1 MQDLRYAIR
10 MLLKKPGFTII
21 AVLALALGIGANTA
35 IFSVV
40 DAVLLRPLPY
50 RQPDRLVML
59 WQRLAGATSYPQI
72 PCSAPDYL
80 DYRDQTQT
88 LENVAA
94 FENAN
99 FTLRTPTGSE
109 RVSGTQVSANL
120 FPLLGISPLRGRTF
134 ISAEDQFGHDAVAV
148 ISYGAWK
155 RRFGSDPE
163 ILGKTLVLDQKP
175 HKVIGVMPKEFDF
188 PIQSLAS
195 DSPPEVWVPI
205 AFSPDRV
212 GPQGRGDNF
221 DVSVIAR
228 RKPGVSIEQAS
239 ADIDRISRRIL
250 ATYPPAIQKL
260 FSLDGFVTD
269 FHQQVVGNV
278 KTLLLV
284 LLGAVGFVLL
294 IGCANVANLLLAK
307 AAGRRR
313 EVAIR
318 TALGAGRF
326 RLVRQLLTES
336 ILLGLVG
343 GAAGLLIAVWLTQLI
358 IQFSPGDVPRLA
370 ESQLDFAV
378 LGFALA
384 ISILTGV
391 LFGLAPA
398 LQVSKADLNTDL
410 KEGSRGASAF
420 RRSRVRSVLVV
431 AEVALSLVLLA
442 GAGLLL
448 RSFVKLRG
456 VPLGFEPD
464 HLLTLPIALPE
475 TKYQTKVQVQSFYNA
490 LLERTRSL
498 PEVKSA
504 AAATGLPL
512 MGLWDVVVT
521 PEGRA
526 DTGEKSLTTAFFAG
540 VTPSFHRTLGISLH
554 KGRLFTDADN
564 ERNPRVAIVNE
575 SMARRYWPN
584 QDVLGKRFKWGPE
597 ESSRT
602 WITVVGVVANLK
614 QNNLAAEISPGVYL
628 PIPQMPQDSSIHGF
642 YLAIRTTSD
651 PTAIVPNLRQIVR
664 SLDPEMPLFQ
674 VRPME
679 EVLSASVAPR
689 RFNMLLLA
697 AFAGLALLLAS
708 IGIYGVMSYSVSQYT
723 HEIGIRMALGAR
735 ASDVLQLIVRQ
746 GMALVLIGLAVGA
759 AGALALTRVMRSLL
773 FDVKPW
779 DPLTLTSVSALLA
792 AVAFAASYIPARRAT
807 RVDPMIALRYE

>member
-1 MQDLRYAIR
+1 M
-10 MLLKKPGFTII
+10 
-21 AVLALALGIGANTA
+21 V
-35 IFSVV
+35 
-40 DAVLLRPLPY
+40 
-50 RQPDRLVML
+50 
-59 WQRLAGATSYPQI
+59 WQRLTGATAYPQL
-72 PCSAPDYL
+72 PCSAPDYI

-88 LENVAA
+88 LENAAA
-94 FENAN
+94 FDNDSY
-99 FTLRTPTGSE
+99 TLTTRTGSE
-109 RVSGTQVSANL
+109 RVSGAAVSANL
-120 FPLLGISPLRGRTF
+120 FPLLGISPLRGRMFTT
-134 ISAEDQFGHDAVAV
+134 AEDEFGHDNIVV
-148 ISYGAWK
+148 LSYGAWQ
-155 RRFGSDPE
+155 RRFGSDPNV
-163 ILGKTLVLDQKP
+163 LGKTLVLDQKP
-175 HKVIGVMPKEFDF
+175 HQVIGVMPKEFEF
-188 PIQSLAS
+188 PTQGLLSGPA
-195 DSPPEVWVPI
+195 PEFWVPI

-212 GPQGRGDNF
+212 GPEGRGDNF
-221 DVSVIAR
+221 NISVVAR
-228 RKPGVSIEQAS
+228 RRPGVSVQQAS
-239 ADIDRISRRIL
+239 ADIDRISRRIYQ
-250 ATYPPAIQKL
+250 TYPPAIQKL

-269 FHQQVVGNV
+269 LHQQAVGNV

-318 TALGAGRF
+318 TALGAGRL

-336 ILLGLVG
+336 LLLGLVG
-343 GAAGLLIAVWLTQLI
+343 GAVGLLIAYWLTQLM

-370 ESQLDFAV
+370 EAELNLPV
-378 LGFALA
+378 LAFTFA
-384 ISILTGV
+384 ISILTGL

-398 LQVSKADLNTDL
+398 LQVSKANLNTDL
-410 KEGSRGASAF
+410 KEGSRGAAAF

-456 VPLGFEPD
+456 VPLGFNPD
-464 HLLTLPIALPE
+464 HLLTMSIALPE
-475 TKYQTKVQVQSFYNA
+475 ARYESKVQVQSFYNV
-490 LLERTRSL
+490 LLEHAQSL
-498 PEVKSA
+498 PDVKSA

-512 MGLWDVVVT
+512 MGQWDIVIT

-540 VTPSFHRTLGISLH
+540 VTPSFHRTLGISLLR
-554 KGRLFTDADN
+554 GRLFAESDSQKS
-564 ERNPRVAIVNE
+564 PPVAVINE

-584 QDVLGKRFKWGPE
+584 QDALGKRFKWGPAD
-597 ESSRT
+597 STRT
-602 WITVVGVVANLK
+602 WHTVVGVVADLK
-614 QNNLAAEISPGVYL
+614 QNNIAADIGPGVYL

-642 YLAIRTTSD
+642 YLAVRTSSD
-651 PTAIVPNLRQIVR
+651 PAAIVSNLRQIVR
-664 SLDPEMPLFQ
+664 SLDPEVPLFQ
-674 VRPME
+674 VRTMQD
-679 EVLSASVAPR
+679 VLSESVAPR

-735 ASDVLQLIVRQ
+735 AADVLQLIVRQ

-759 AGALALTRVMRSLL
+759 AGALALTRVMASLL

-779 DPLTLTSVSALLA
+779 DPLTLTSVSMLLA

>member
-10 MLLKKPGFTII
+10 MLLKKPGFTSI

-40 DAVLLRPLPY
+40 NAVLLRPLPY
-50 RQPDRLVML
+50 HQPDRMVML
-59 WQRLAGATSYPQI
+59 WQKLGGATAYPQI

-94 FENAN
+94 FTNAS
-99 FTLRTPTGSE
+99 FTLRTPNGSE

-120 FPLLGISPLRGRTF
+120 FSLLGISPLRGRTF
-134 ISAEDQFGHDAVAV
+134 TTAEDQFGQDNV
-148 ISYGAWK
+148 IVLSYGTWE
-155 RRFGSDPE
+155 RRFGSDPD

-175 HKVIGVMPKEFDF
+175 RKVIGVMRKEFDF
-188 PIQSLAS
+188 PIQGLMAGPAS
-195 DSPPEVWVPI
+195 EFWVPI
-205 AFSPDRV
+205 AFAPWRIGPD
-212 GPQGRGDNF
+212 GRGDNF
-221 DVSVIAR
+221 DISVVAR
-228 RKPGVSIEQAS
+228 RKPGVSIQQAS
-239 ADIDRISRRIL
+239 ADIDRISRRIYL
-250 ATYPPAIQKL
+250 GYPPAVQKM

-269 FHQQVVGNV
+269 LHQQVVGNV

-336 ILLGLVG
+336 VLLGLVG
-343 GAAGLLIAVWLTQLI
+343 GAAGLLIAVWLTQLMI
-358 IQFSPGDVPRLA
+358 KFSPGDVPRLA
-370 ESQLDFAV
+370 QSQLNLGV
-378 LGFALA
+378 LVFALA

-398 LQVSKADLNTDL
+398 LQVSKANLNTDL
-410 KEGSRGASAF
+410 KEGSRGAAAF

-456 VPLGFEPD
+456 VPLGFAPD
-464 HLLTLPIALPE
+464 HLLTLPIALPQ
-475 TKYQTKVQVQSFYNA
+475 TKYQTKAQVQSFYNN
-490 LLERTRSL
+490 LLERTQSL
-498 PEVKSA
+498 ADVKSA
-504 AAATGLPL
+504 TAATSLPL
-512 MGLWDVVVT
+512 MGEWDIVVT
-521 PEGRA
+521 PENRV
-526 DTGEKSLTTAFFAG
+526 DTGKKSLTTAFFAG
-540 VTPSFHRTLGISLH
+540 VTPSFHRTLGIQLV

-564 ERNPRVAIVNE
+564 ERSPAVAIVNE
-575 SMARRYWPN
+575 SMEHRYWPN
-584 QDVLGKRFKWGPE
+584 QEVLGKRFKWGPE

-614 QNNLAAEISPGVYL
+614 QNNLAADISPGVYL
-628 PIPQMPQDSSIHGF
+628 PIPQMPQESPIGGF
-642 YLAIRTTSD
+642 YLAVRTSSD
-651 PTAIVPNLRQIVR
+651 PTAIVPSLRQIVR

-674 VRPME
+674 VRSME
-679 EVLSASVAPR
+679 EVLTVSVAPR

-735 ASDVLQLIVRQ
+735 AGDVLQLIVRQ
-746 GMALVLIGLAVGA
+746 GMLLVLIGLAVGA

-773 FDVKPW
+773 FDVQPA
-779 DPLTLTSVSALLA
+779 DPLTFASVSVLLA

-807 RVDPMIALRYE
+807 RVDPMVALRYE

>member
-1 MQDLRYAIR
+1 
-10 MLLKKPGFTII
+10 
-21 AVLALALGIGANTA
+21 
-35 IFSVV
+35 
-40 DAVLLRPLPY
+40 
-50 RQPDRLVML
+50 
-59 WQRLAGATSYPQI
+59 
-72 PCSAPDYL
+72 
-80 DYRDQTQT
+80 
-88 LENVAA
+88 
-94 FENAN
+94 
-99 FTLRTPTGSE
+99 
-109 RVSGTQVSANL
+109 
-120 FPLLGISPLRGRTF
+120 
-134 ISAEDQFGHDAVAV
+134 
-148 ISYGAWK
+148 
-155 RRFGSDPE
+155 
-163 ILGKTLVLDQKP
+163 
-175 HKVIGVMPKEFDF
+175 
-188 PIQSLAS
+188 
-195 DSPPEVWVPI
+195 
-205 AFSPDRV
+205 
-212 GPQGRGDNF
+212 
-221 DVSVIAR
+221 
-228 RKPGVSIEQAS
+228 
-239 ADIDRISRRIL
+239 
-250 ATYPPAIQKL
+250 
-260 FSLDGFVTD
+260 
-269 FHQQVVGNV
+269 
-278 KTLLLV
+278 
-284 LLGAVGFVLL
+284 
-294 IGCANVANLLLAK
+294 
-307 AAGRRR
+307 
-313 EVAIR
+313 
-318 TALGAGRF
+318 
-326 RLVRQLLTES
+326 
-336 ILLGLVG
+336 
-343 GAAGLLIAVWLTQLI
+343 
-358 IQFSPGDVPRLA
+358 
-370 ESQLDFAV
+370 

>member
-1 MQDLRYAIR
+1 MQDLRYAVR
-10 MLLKKPGFTII
+10 MLLKKPGFTMI

-40 DAVLLRPLPY
+40 NAVLLRPLPY
-50 RQPDRLVML
+50 QHPDRLVMV
-59 WQRLAGATSYPQI
+59 WQRLTGATAYPQL
-72 PCSAPDYL
+72 PCSAPDYI
-80 DYRDQTQT
+80 DYRDQTRT

-94 FENAN
+94 FDNDN
-99 FTLRTPTGSE
+99 FTLVTSTGSE
-109 RVSGTQVSANL
+109 RVSGTRVSANL
-120 FPLLGISPLRGRTF
+120 FPLLGISPLRGRMFTT
-134 ISAEDQFGHDAVAV
+134 AEDQFGHDNIVV
-148 ISYGAWK
+148 LSYGAWQ
-155 RRFGSDPE
+155 RRFGSDPNV
-163 ILGKTLVLDQKP
+163 LGKTLVLDQKP
-175 HKVIGVMPKEFDF
+175 HQVIGVMPKEFEF
-188 PIQSLAS
+188 PTQGLLSGPA
-195 DSPPEVWVPI
+195 PEFWVPI

-212 GPQGRGDNF
+212 GPEGRGDNF
-221 DVSVIAR
+221 NISVVAR
-228 RKPGVSIEQAS
+228 RRPGVSVQQAS
-239 ADIDRISRRIL
+239 ADIDRISRRIYQ
-250 ATYPPAIQKL
+250 TYPPAIQKL

-269 FHQQVVGNV
+269 LHQQAVGNV

-318 TALGAGRF
+318 TALGAGRL

-336 ILLGLVG
+336 LLLGLVG
-343 GAAGLLIAVWLTQLI
+343 GAVGLLIAYWLTQLM

-370 ESQLDFAV
+370 EAELNLPV
-378 LGFALA
+378 LAFTFA
-384 ISILTGV
+384 ISILTGL

-398 LQVSKADLNTDL
+398 LQVSKANLNTDL
-410 KEGSRGASAF
+410 KEGSRGAAAF

-456 VPLGFEPD
+456 VPLGFNPD
-464 HLLTLPIALPE
+464 HLLTMSIALPE
-475 TKYQTKVQVQSFYNA
+475 ARYESKVQVQSFYNV
-490 LLERTRSL
+490 LLEHAQSL
-498 PEVKSA
+498 PDVKSA

-512 MGLWDVVVT
+512 MGQWDIVIT

-540 VTPSFHRTLGISLH
+540 VTPSFHRTLGISLLR
-554 KGRLFTDADN
+554 GRLFAESDSQKS
-564 ERNPRVAIVNE
+564 PPVAVINE

-584 QDVLGKRFKWGPE
+584 QDALGKRFKWGPAD
-597 ESSRT
+597 STRT
-602 WITVVGVVANLK
+602 WHTVVGVVADLK
-614 QNNLAAEISPGVYL
+614 QNNIAADIGPGVYL

-642 YLAIRTTSD
+642 YLAVRTSSD
-651 PTAIVPNLRQIVR
+651 PAAIVSNLRQIVR
-664 SLDPEMPLFQ
+664 SLDPEVPLFQ
-674 VRPME
+674 VRTMQD
-679 EVLSASVAPR
+679 VLSESVAPR

-735 ASDVLQLIVRQ
+735 AADVLQLIVRQ

-759 AGALALTRVMRSLL
+759 AGALALTRVMASLL

-779 DPLTLTSVSALLA
+779 DPLTLTSVSMLLA